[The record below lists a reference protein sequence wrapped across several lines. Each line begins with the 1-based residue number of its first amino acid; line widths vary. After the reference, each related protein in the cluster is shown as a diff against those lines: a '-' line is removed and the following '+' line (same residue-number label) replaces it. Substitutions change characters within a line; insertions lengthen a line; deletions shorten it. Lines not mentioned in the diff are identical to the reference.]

1 MSVHEFARRQEQAD
15 RIERGIQELL
25 ARPTPA
31 TSFAD
36 ILEEHADLLV
46 REAIQLRELAG
57 VWRAQERERQ
67 EAAA

>member
-1 MSVHEFARRQEQAD
+1 MSVHEYARRQERD
-15 RIERGIQELL
+15 ERIERGIEELL
-25 ARPTPA
+25 ARPTPPV
-31 TSFAD
+31 TLAD

-57 VWRAQERERQ
+57 VWREQERARQ